1 MTKKFLKLVDSNK
14 KKVQNSDC
22 PNYKIYS
29 YQMPTDTCTGR
40 YMNPYYNV
48 GVEIPCCP
56 GLTKVFKD
64 WDNNGNPYYL
74 CGYCGQKY

>member
-1 MTKKFLKLVDSNK
+1 MVDPNK
-14 KKVQNSDC
+14 GKHKVENDDC

-48 GVEIPCCP
+48 GVERPCCP

-64 WDNNGNPYYL
+64 WDNDGNPYYL
-74 CGYCGQKY
+74 CAYCGVKY